1 MAVSIFKAP
10 GGKAP
15 GGGRAGFTLIETLVA
30 LAILAV
36 VALAS
41 FNVQQ
46 QGFRSY
52 QRTDQLTH
60 AVFLAQQKLTEA
72 QMSASVP
79 GQGRVET
86 PSGGALIW
94 EVIIENKK
102 LPGLQA
108 VRVRVRALGEDS
120 PILEVSTY
128 VAKGNAAKGKTDG
141 AF

>member
-1 MAVSIFKAP
+1 MAVSIFKAL
-10 GGKAP
+10 GGR
-15 GGGRAGFTLIETLVA
+15 RAGFTLLETLVA
-30 LAILAV
+30 LAILAA

-72 QMSASVP
+72 QMSAAVP

-86 PSGGALIW
+86 PSGGTLIW
-94 EVIIENKK
+94 EVIIENTK
-102 LPGLQA
+102 LSGLQA

-120 PILEVSTY
+120 PILEASTY
-128 VAKGNAAKGKTDG
+128 VAKGKTG
-141 AF
+141 GTF